1 MQTVN
6 VAPEVLKSRLG
17 SKNNLYMHCR
27 ITRKFFMIENINSWT
42 LLTTLFQNIDVVYLP
57 NSE

>member
-6 VAPEVLKSRLG
+6 VAPGVLKSRLE
-17 SKNNLYMHCR
+17 SKKNLYMHCR
-27 ITRKFFMIENINSWT
+27 ITRKFIMIENINSWT
-42 LLTTLFQNIDVVYLP
+42 QLTTLFQNIDVVYSP